1 MIKDGFRVEV
11 EKSMAQ
17 QEFCQACRQKND
29 CEKVYGKVCGAKG
42 PSVTLPVVLA
52 FLLPLV
58 VFIASLSVFTNV
70 LPGAKDETGAPTAVS
85 LLPAL
90 FVTVACIWSTRALRR
105 RFGHGG

>member
-1 MIKDGFRVEV
+1 MV
-11 EKSMAQ
+11 Q

-29 CEKVYGKVCGAKG
+29 CEKVYRKVCGAKG
-42 PSVTLPVVLA
+42 PSVTLLVVLA

-58 VFIASLSVFTNV
+58 VFIAGLFVFTSA
-70 LPGAKDETGAPTAVS
+70 LPGAKDESGAPTAVS

-90 FVTVACIWSTRALRR
+90 FLTLSCIWGVRALRR